1 MTEQNVYHIEDVIAQ
16 FNEEAR
22 DLMAHAA
29 SGVVWLELNE
39 DGVFVPVI
47 PDNVLI
53 FPASRRVQ

>member
-1 MTEQNVYHIEDVIAQ
+1 MTEQNVFHIEDVIDQ
-16 FNEEAR
+16 FNKEAR

-39 DGVFVPVI
+39 DGEFVPVI